1 MSSNSILDLKTR
13 LARIAKAVAGVKR
26 VYTHAPAN
34 LPPGDL
40 PLMCIFTG
48 PGTHNWKANGAEE
61 DSESRGFVLRLYVRP
76 AQGGVVDGEA
86 ERAVEPFL
94 EAVAA
99 AFGSRPGLSAPAEGA
114 SPAQPPLQYVLSSEL
129 QSDSGPVIL
138 GYAGNE
144 YLGVEWKLNVFLI
157 RQVSLAKYE

>member
-1 MSSNSILDLKTR
+1 MSNSILDLKTR
-13 LARIAKAVAGVKR
+13 LARIAKAVTGVGR

-40 PLMCIFTG
+40 PAFVIFTG
-48 PGTHNWKANGAEE
+48 PASHNWKAAGAEE
-61 DSESRGFVLRLYVRP
+61 DSETRSFILRLYVRP

-94 EAVAA
+94 EAVVN

-114 SPAQPPLQYVLSSEL
+114 SPAQPPLQYVLGSDL
-129 QSDSGPVIL
+129 QSDSGPAL
-138 GYAGNE
+138 FGYAGND
-144 YLGVEWKLNVFLI
+144 YLGVEWKLNVSLI
-157 RQVSLAKYE
+157 RQVNLAKYE